1 MNILIIFIPLLFS
14 FVISFLCPMSRDSGA
29 SIMARPPGF
38 VFGIVWPILYIMV
51 GLSWY
56 YAKTEYTS
64 VISIMFMIN
73 LMFNYLWV
81 YLYSCRGNKLYAL
94 WDIILMIIST
104 LGLIIYL
111 TKINI
116 ISSMLLIP
124 YFGWLLF
131 ASMLNYSIVNM

>member
-1 MNILIIFIPLLFS
+1 MNMLIIFIPLLLS
-14 FVISFLCPMSRDSGA
+14 FVITFICPMSRDSGA
-29 SIMARPPGF
+29 SIKARPPGF

-56 YAKTEYTS
+56 YTKTEYTS

-73 LMFNYLWV
+73 LILNYLWV

-94 WDIILMIIST
+94 WDIVLMIVST

-111 TKINI
+111 TKVNI
-116 ISSMLLIP
+116 VSSMLLIP

-131 ASMLNYSIVNM
+131 ATMLNYSIVNM

>member
-1 MNILIIFIPLLFS
+1 MIVIFIPLLLS
-14 FVISFLCPMSRDSGA
+14 IVITILCPMSRDSGA
-29 SIMARPPGF
+29 SIKARPPGI

-64 VISIMFMIN
+64 AISIMFMIN
-73 LMFNYLWV
+73 LMLNYLWV
-81 YLYSCRGNKLYAL
+81 YLYSCRCNKLYAL
-94 WDIILMIIST
+94 WDIVLMIVST

-111 TKINI
+111 TKVNI
-116 ISSMLLIP
+116 VSSMLLIP

>member
-1 MNILIIFIPLLFS
+1 MIIIFIPLLLS
-14 FVISFLCPMSRDSGA
+14 FLISFLCPMSRDSGA
-29 SIMARPPGF
+29 SIKARPPGI
-38 VFGIVWPILYIMV
+38 VFGIVWPVLYIMI

-73 LMFNYLWV
+73 LMLNYLWV

-94 WDIILMIIST
+94 WDIVLMIVST

-111 TKINI
+111 TKVNI
-116 ISSMLLIP
+116 VSSMLLIP

-131 ASMLNYSIVNM
+131 ATMLNYTIVNT